1 MNRLFFWPFIIAV
14 GLVSC
19 KSNHDVVR
27 VSSLRPKYPDRQ
39 IELIKRYVIDV
50 TQINMFSKETSRG
63 FDNAIA
69 FDGNANMYILDTYE
83 STISVFDNNGR
94 LVRSFGG
101 PGQGPGEF
109 SRPSMMFIKGD
120 EIYVLQGWG
129 LDFK

>member
-1 MNRLFFWPFIIAV
+1 MGDKKMNRLFFWPFIIAV

-50 TQINMFSKETSRG
+50 TKINMFSKETSRG

-69 FDGNANMYILDTYE
+69 FDGNVTANQIWTSAPGFPIL
-83 STISVFDNNGR
+83 IQGSVTR
-94 LVRSFGG
+94 
-101 PGQGPGEF
+101 
-109 SRPSMMFIKGD
+109 GD
-120 EIYVLQGWG
+120 
-129 LDFK
+129 